1 MRLAELKTKKNDQS
15 VEKFL
20 NTVIDPSK
28 REDCFEIMKL
38 MQEVT
43 QEEPKMWGDS
53 IVGFGDYHY
62 KYKSGREGDWFQ
74 IGFSPR
80 KRNITLY
87 IMSGFTK
94 YEEILEKLGKHKTGK
109 SCLYIN
115 KLSDVNKETL
125 TQLATE
131 SVNFVKEYYSK
142 RQQEFV
148 S

>member
-1 MRLAELKTKKNDQS
+1 MAELKTKKNDQS

-20 NTVIDPSK
+20 NTVTDPDK

-62 KYKSGREGDWFQ
+62 KYKSGREGDWFL

-80 KRNITLY
+80 KRNLTLY
-87 IMSGFTK
+87 IMSGFTR
-94 YEEILEKLGKHKTGK
+94 YEEILGKLGKHKTGK

-115 KLSDVNKETL
+115 KLSDVNKEIL
-125 TQLATE
+125 AQLAIE
-131 SVNFVKEYYSK
+131 SVQFVKEYYSK
-142 RQQEFV
+142 SHE
-148 S
+148 

>member
-1 MRLAELKTKKNDQS
+1 MFRLAELKKKNNDQS
-15 VEKFL
+15 FEKFL
-20 NTVIDPSK
+20 NTVTDPDK

-62 KYKSGREGDWFQ
+62 KYKSGREGDWFL

-80 KRNITLY
+80 KRNLTLY
-87 IMSGFTK
+87 IMSGFTR
-94 YEEILEKLGKHKTGK
+94 YEEILGKLGKHKTGK

-125 TQLATE
+125 AQLAIE
-131 SVNFVKEYYSK
+131 SVQFVKEYYSK
-142 RQQEFV
+142 SHE
-148 S
+148 

>member
-1 MRLAELKTKKNDQS
+1 MLMRMAELKTKKNDQS
-15 VEKFL
+15 VEAFL
-20 NTVIDPSK
+20 NTVTDPSK

-62 KYKSGREGDWFQ
+62 KYKSGREGDWFL

-80 KRNITLY
+80 KRNLTLY
-87 IMSGFTK
+87 IMSGFTR
-94 YEEILEKLGKHKTGK
+94 YGEILGKLGKFKTGK

-115 KLSDVNKETL
+115 KFSDVNKETL

-131 SVNFVKEYYSK
+131 SVQFVKEYYSK
-142 RQQEFV
+142 SHE
-148 S
+148 